1 MENWTE
7 LDRSV
12 QLSWVFR
19 CALNR
24 RWAAQVLDSQD
35 PAMAIAKPATAIT
48 SRRRFSSNDRHCI
61 DWPIHKCVLI
71 VKSLRRPPIQ
81 CTAGNWT
88 QLLVSHCA
96 LGFKAKTKTSTLKAG
111 PSRPRSKPRPQVLR
125 PSMQVRLTKRIG
137 NELNFTCF
145 CLDIHLLIITYKL
158 LSTYYYTYIYFT
170 TKVDNKTKYSKSEK
184 HCFNLLPCMSFRVMP
199 KTVNAALKTRPQK
212 LNATSTQ
219 YRSLRDIFTANHETG
234 AKKNGFS

>member
-1 MENWTE
+1 
-7 LDRSV
+7 
-12 QLSWVFR
+12 
-19 CALNR
+19 
-24 RWAAQVLDSQD
+24 
-35 PAMAIAKPATAIT
+35 
-48 SRRRFSSNDRHCI
+48 
-61 DWPIHKCVLI
+61 
-71 VKSLRRPPIQ
+71 
-81 CTAGNWT
+81 
-88 QLLVSHCA
+88 
-96 LGFKAKTKTSTLKAG
+96 
-111 PSRPRSKPRPQVLR
+111 
-125 PSMQVRLTKRIG
+125 MQVRLTKRIG

-234 AKKNGFS
+234 AKKTVLVKPITLLVPVEPNVTTTKCNTRSLNNNH